1 MTKRNITFLGIWI
14 ISWSI
19 FAINQISFTYNHL
32 ISSNVPS
39 ETLVVSEKSLNNSE
53 AGFNKDQNDFV
64 GKDAKELSE
73 SICFNEEFWS
83 SVDAGI
89 TEDKRNFTISFPSIP
104 NKNDIKSIEIIVKPM
119 TINYESSKNAFHMH
133 SIYQSRLNTNLKE
146 HEFQLDLINGIDTNY
161 SYLVRDWKLDI
172 IASSNNLADCYES
185 TVLRFNSADY
195 ESISNLSVFYE
206 KNIISPIFEKNYDVQ
221 EFQEQQYLNQIFQ
234 KLQLKKIQKVLPPP
248 HEAALALLN
257 KDVKYDFKKS
267 KKGEKYVDEYI
278 STRKRLS
285 GEVNIGL
292 FGNATNYDLHVV
304 NKVLNILNIIAPN
317 LKISYSDNPADVNL
331 PIHFAHCTK
340 RFSEL
345 VNDCRSKIAGT
356 FYHRDSKL
364 ENAKFGWIWVDSQY
378 SKSMRE
384 HILIHE
390 LGHALGLGHNLC
402 TNSVMS
408 YAKFADSMPYFTEI
422 DLMQLRILYD
432 PKLDEIYNNY
442 QVIEDLDLDL
452 DTYSE
457 YADNSKPMCS
467 PQQGGWKDFIE
478 FQKGLKPIDEFLS
491 Y

>member
-1 MTKRNITFLGIWI
+1 MTERNITFLGIWI

-53 AGFNKDQNDFV
+53 AGFNKNQNDFV

-83 SVDAGI
+83 SVEAEI

-104 NKNDIKSIEIIVKPM
+104 NKNDIKSIDIIVKPM

-133 SIYQSRLNTNLKE
+133 SIHQSRLNTNLKE

-161 SYLVRDWKLDI
+161 SYLIRDWKLDI
-172 IASSNNLADCYES
+172 IASSNNLVDCYES

-195 ESISNLSVFYE
+195 ENISNLSVFYE
-206 KNIISPIFEKNYDVQ
+206 KNIISPIYKKNYDVQ
-221 EFQEQQYLNQIFQ
+221 EFQEQQYLNQFFQ
-234 KLQLKKIQKVLPPP
+234 KLELKKIQKVLPSP

-402 TNSVMS
+402 RNSVMS

>member
-1 MTKRNITFLGIWI
+1 MIKKLFILIWI
-14 ISWSI
+14 FSWSI
-19 FAINQISFTYNHL
+19 FAVDQISFTFKHFTSPNTVPE
-32 ISSNVPS
+32 ISVI
-39 ETLVVSEKSLNNSE
+39 SEKSLNNSE
-53 AGFNKDQNDFV
+53 ILSNKDQNNFV
-64 GKDAKELSE
+64 GKDGKELSE

-83 SVDAGI
+83 SVKAEI

-104 NKNDIKSIEIIVKPM
+104 NKNDIKSIDIIVKPM

-133 SIYQSRLNTNLKE
+133 SIHQSRLNTNLKE
-146 HEFQLDLINGIDTNY
+146 HEFQLDLIDGIDTNY
-161 SYLVRDWKLDI
+161 SYLVKDWKLDI
-172 IASSNNLADCYES
+172 IASSNNLVDCYES
-185 TVLRFNSADY
+185 TVLRFNSEDY
-195 ESISNLSVFYE
+195 ENVSNLSVFYE
-206 KNIISPIFEKNYDVQ
+206 KNIISPIFEKNHDVQ
-221 EFQEQQYLNQIFQ
+221 ESQEQQYLNQFFQ
-234 KLQLKKIQKVLPPP
+234 KLELKKLQKTLPPP
-248 HEAALALLN
+248 HESALALLN
-257 KDVKYDFKKS
+257 KDVKYDFNKS

-278 STRKRLS
+278 STKKRLS

-304 NKVLNILNIIAPN
+304 NKVLNILNIVAPE
-317 LKISYSDNPADVNL
+317 LKISYSDNPVDVNL

-356 FYHRDSKL
+356 FYYRDSKL

-402 TNSVMS
+402 RNSVMS

-467 PQQGGWKDFIE
+467 PRQGGWKSFVD
-478 FQKGLKPIDEFLS
+478 FQKGLKPIDEFLN

>member
-83 SVDAGI
+83 SVEAEI
-89 TEDKRNFTISFPSIP
+89 TEDKKNFTISFPSIP
-104 NKNDIKSIEIIVKPM
+104 NKNDIKSIDIIIKPR

-133 SIYQSRLNTNLKE
+133 SIHQSRLNTNLKE

-317 LKISYSDNPADVNL
+317 LKIAYSDNPADVNL

>member
-53 AGFNKDQNDFV
+53 AGLNKDQNDFV

-83 SVDAGI
+83 SVEAEI
-89 TEDKRNFTISFPSIP
+89 TEDKKNFTISFPSIP

-133 SIYQSRLNTNLKE
+133 SIHQSRLNTNLKE
-146 HEFQLDLINGIDTNY
+146 HEFQLDLIDGIDTNY
-161 SYLVRDWKLDI
+161 SYLVKDWKLDI
-172 IASSNNLADCYES
+172 IASSNNLVDCYES

-195 ESISNLSVFYE
+195 ENVSNLSVFYE

-221 EFQEQQYLNQIFQ
+221 EFQEQKYLNQFFQ
-234 KLQLKKIQKVLPPP
+234 KLELKKIQKALPPP

-257 KDVKYDFKKS
+257 KDVKYDFNKS

-285 GEVNIGL
+285 GEVSIGL

-356 FYHRDSKL
+356 FYYRDSKL

-402 TNSVMS
+402 RNSVMS

>member
-1 MTKRNITFLGIWI
+1 MIRKLFISIWI
-14 ISWSI
+14 FSWSI
-19 FAINQISFTYNHL
+19 FAFDQISFTFKHL
-32 ISSNVPS
+32 TSTNTTT
-39 ETLVVSEKSLNNSE
+39 ETSAISEKLLDNNETWS
-53 AGFNKDQNDFV
+53 NKEQNDFV

-73 SICFNEEFWS
+73 SICFDEEFWS
-83 SVDAGI
+83 SVEAEI
-89 TEDKRNFTISFPSIP
+89 TEDKRKFTISFPSIP
-104 NKNDIKSIEIIVKPM
+104 NKNDIKSIDIIVKPM

-146 HEFQLDLINGIDTNY
+146 HEFQLDLIDGIDTNY
-161 SYLVRDWKLDI
+161 SYLVKDWKLDI
-172 IASSNNLADCYES
+172 IASSNNLVDCYES
-185 TVLRFNSADY
+185 TVLRFNSEDY
-195 ESISNLSVFYE
+195 KNVSNLSVFYE
-206 KNIISPIFEKNYDVQ
+206 KNIISPIFEKNHDVQ
-221 EFQEQQYLNQIFQ
+221 ESQEQQYLNQFFQ
-234 KLQLKKIQKVLPPP
+234 KLELKKLQKTLPPP
-248 HEAALALLN
+248 HESALALLN
-257 KDVKYDFKKS
+257 KDVKYDFNKS

-278 STRKRLS
+278 STKKRLS
-285 GEVNIGL
+285 GDVNIGL

-304 NKVLNILNIIAPN
+304 NKVLNILNIVAPE

-356 FYHRDSKL
+356 FYYRDSKL

-402 TNSVMS
+402 RNSVMS

-457 YADNSKPMCS
+457 YADNSEPMCS
-467 PQQGGWKDFIE
+467 PRQGGWKSFVD
-478 FQKGLKPIDEFLS
+478 FQKGLKPIDEFLN